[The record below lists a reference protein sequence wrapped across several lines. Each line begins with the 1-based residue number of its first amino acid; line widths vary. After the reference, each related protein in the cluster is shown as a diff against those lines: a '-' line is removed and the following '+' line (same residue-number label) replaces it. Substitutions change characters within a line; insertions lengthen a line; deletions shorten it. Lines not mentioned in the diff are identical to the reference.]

1 MGDMLISV
9 RYRKSLLGNKLE
21 PTVNNSLIFLILSAQ
36 FGIASY
42 SWVIPAP
49 PPPCEI
55 TAFFTP
61 SERNNVQDS
70 VG

>member
-1 MGDMLISV
+1 MGDMLI
-9 RYRKSLLGNKLE
+9 YRKSLLGNKLE

-42 SWVIPAP
+42 GWVIPAP
-49 PPPCEI
+49 PLPCEI

-61 SERNNVQDS
+61 SERNNAHDS